1 VKRRPL
7 TPMDLLPLVKRIGH
21 LCYVIVFWEEVL
33 KPRKK
38 EITQLKK
45 CM

>member
-38 EITQLKK
+38 ELTQLKK